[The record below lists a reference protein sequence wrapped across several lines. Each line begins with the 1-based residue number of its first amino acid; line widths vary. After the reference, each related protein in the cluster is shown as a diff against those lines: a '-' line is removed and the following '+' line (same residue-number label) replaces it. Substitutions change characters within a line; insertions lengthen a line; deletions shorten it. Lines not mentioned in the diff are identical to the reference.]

1 MIYSQGFWGKK
12 MATIEEINALYQSV
26 FNRPADTAG
35 AEYWA
40 RTGATPA
47 EIRQALASSPEA
59 IVRNTYQ
66 EVFNRPGDTV
76 GVEYWTPLLA
86 SGQISRENLAAAFK
100 ATTEGQGLLGGGA
113 TTGGATTGTTTG
125 AATGGILG
133 GTQAAA
139 NKGMPYDDAVSRIT
153 SFYRSMFDRAPDAAG
168 LKYWADLL
176 TSGNQT
182 WDEVS
187 ANIRRSAEAQTSQ
200 SKNAQAGIRQVPFG
214 SQPVGGILYQ
224 TTQMPSAASIPSFQQ
239 FADPNA
245 VANSFQQSLA
255 YQAALPS
262 MIPQFNPADIPATY
276 QQIANPR
283 QRLDIANVQIPDWLR
298 IAAAKDEA
306 RADAET
312 AALSGGATG
321 ATGTTGNTSG
331 ITSTTPGTIGTTGG
345 GGGTTVGGGGTTGLR
360 SAADMQAFGKVLA
373 DSYQMAFNR
382 APETAG
388 AQYWT
393 NLYSSGTPFPEIVN
407 AIMNSPEAQ
416 ARSATSGGLLGGIS
430 E

>member
-40 RTGATPA
+40 STGATPA

-59 IVRNTYQ
+59 TVRNTYQ
-66 EVFNRPGDTV
+66 QVFNRPGETA

-86 SGQISRENLAAAFK
+86 SGQISPENLAAAFK

-187 ANIRRSAEAQTSQ
+187 ANIRRSVEAQTPQSQ
-200 SKNAQAGIRQVPFG
+200 NAQAGIRQVPFG

-245 VANSFQQSLA
+245 VANAFQQSLA
-255 YQAALPS
+255 YQSALPS
-262 MIPQFNPADIPATY
+262 LIPQFNPANIPSTY
-276 QQIANPR
+276 QQIAQPR
-283 QRLDIANVQIPDWLR
+283 QRLDIANVQVPDWLR

-312 AALSGGATG
+312 ASLSGGATG

-331 ITSTTPGTIGTTGG
+331 ITSTTPGMLG
-345 GGGTTVGGGGTTGLR
+345 GGGTVGATGGR

-416 ARSATSGGLLGGIS
+416 ARAAATGGLLAGP

>member
-26 FNRPADTAG
+26 FNRPADTVG

-40 RTGATPA
+40 STGATPA

-59 IVRNTYQ
+59 TVRNTYQ
-66 EVFNRPGDTV
+66 QVFNRPGETA

-86 SGQISRENLAAAFK
+86 SGQISPENLAAAFK

-139 NKGMPYDDAVSRIT
+139 NNGMGYDDAVSRIT

-187 ANIRRSAEAQTSQ
+187 ANIRRSVEAQTPQSQ
-200 SKNAQAGIRQVPFG
+200 NAQAGIRQVPFG

-245 VANSFQQSLA
+245 VANAFQQSLA

-262 MIPQFNPADIPATY
+262 LIPQFNPAEIPATY

-283 QRLDIANVQIPDWLR
+283 QRLDIANMQLPDGLR

-312 AALSGGATG
+312 ASLSGG

-331 ITSTTPGTIGTTGG
+331 ITSTTPGMAG
-345 GGGTTVGGGGTTGLR
+345 GGGTVGATGGR

-416 ARSATSGGLLGGIS
+416 ARSATIGGLLGGIS

>member
-1 MIYSQGFWGKK
+1 
-12 MATIEEINALYQSV
+12 MALRDEINKFYV
-26 FNRPADTAG
+26 DYIG
-35 AEYWA
+35 
-40 RTGATPA
+40 
-47 EIRQALASSPEA
+47 
-59 IVRNTYQ
+59 
-66 EVFNRPGDTV
+66 RPGEAAGLD
-76 GVEYWTPLLA
+76 YWENVIS
-86 SGQISRENLAAAFK
+86 SGRATLGDVQNLIANSAEA
-100 ATTEGQGLLGGGA
+100 QGLLGGGT
-113 TTGGATTGTTTG
+113 TTGGTTTG
-125 AATGGILG
+125 ATTGATTGGLLG

-176 TSGNQT
+176 TSGQQT

-200 SKNAQAGIRQVPFG
+200 SQNAQAGIRQVPFG
-214 SQPVGGILYQ
+214 SQPVGGIVYQ

-245 VANSFQQSLA
+245 VANAFQQSLA

-331 ITSTTPGTIGTTGG
+331 ITSTTPGTIG
-345 GGGTTVGGGGTTGLR
+345 GGTTVGGGGTTGLR
-360 SAADMQAFGKVLA
+360 SAADMQAFGKIMA

>member
-1 MIYSQGFWGKK
+1 MIYSQGFWGKD
-12 MATIEEINALYQSV
+12 MALRDEINKFYV
-26 FNRPADTAG
+26 DYIG
-35 AEYWA
+35 
-40 RTGATPA
+40 
-47 EIRQALASSPEA
+47 
-59 IVRNTYQ
+59 
-66 EVFNRPGDTV
+66 RPGEAAGLD
-76 GVEYWTPLLA
+76 YWENVIS
-86 SGQISRENLAAAFK
+86 SGRATLGDVQNLIANSAEA
-100 ATTEGQGLLGGGA
+100 QGLLGGGT
-113 TTGGATTGTTTG
+113 TTGGTTTG
-125 AATGGILG
+125 ATTGATTGGLLG

-176 TSGNQT
+176 TSGQQT

-200 SKNAQAGIRQVPFG
+200 SQNAQAGIRQVPFG
-214 SQPVGGILYQ
+214 SQPVGGIVYQ

-245 VANSFQQSLA
+245 VANAFQQSLA

-312 AALSGGATG
+312 ASLSGG

-331 ITSTTPGTIGTTGG
+331 ITSTTPGMAGG
-345 GGGTTVGGGGTTGLR
+345 GGAVGATGGR
-360 SAADMQAFGKVLA
+360 SAADLQAFNQLLGQTYGTALG
-373 DSYQMAFNR
+373 R

-388 AQYWT
+388 ANYWT
-393 NLYSSGTPFPEIVN
+393 GLYSGGTPFQDIVN

>member
-1 MIYSQGFWGKK
+1 MIYSQDFWGKK

-40 RTGATPA
+40 STGASPA
-47 EIRQALASSPEA
+47 EIQQALASSPEA
-59 IVRNTYQ
+59 TVRNTYQ
-66 EVFNRPGDTV
+66 QVFNRPGETA

-86 SGQISRENLAAAFK
+86 SGQISPENLAAAFR
-100 ATTEGQGLLGGGA
+100 ATTEGQGLLGGGT
-113 TTGGATTGTTTG
+113 TTGGTTTGTTTG
-125 AATGGILG
+125 ATTGGLLG

-139 NKGMPYDDAVSRIT
+139 NKGMAYDDAVSKIK
-153 SFYRSMFDRAPDAAG
+153 SAYRSVFDREAEQAG
-168 LKYWADLL
+168 IDYWAKFLVDG
-176 TSGNQT
+176 TQT
-182 WDEVS
+182 WDQVY
-187 ANIRRSAEAQTSQ
+187 ANILRSAEAQTPQSQ
-200 SKNAQAGIRQVPFG
+200 NAQAGIRQVPFG

-245 VANSFQQSLA
+245 VANAFQQSLA

-331 ITSTTPGTIGTTGG
+331 ITSTTPGTIG
-345 GGGTTVGGGGTTGLR
+345 GGTTVGGGGTTGLR
-360 SAADMQAFGKVLA
+360 SAADMQAFGKIMA

-382 APETAG
+382 PPDTAG

-416 ARSATSGGLLGGIS
+416 GRSSGGLLGGIS
-430 E
+430 G